1 MTTKSQ
7 YYAMIH
13 LGAAKLGYKDDADYR
28 SWLES
33 VCGKRSA
40 KDCTLNELAS
50 IVATL
55 RLCKALDNPRI
66 KAVRGAA
73 SKDDRPTGAQWGTAN
88 KLCVKLGM
96 VDGCQNPRF
105 VAFTVKTCKVSHP
118 RFLTRDAMQKLI
130 AALNKWLINNDNKE
144 MKK

>member
-13 LGAAKLGYKDDADYR
+13 IGAAKLGYKDDVDYR
-28 SWLES
+28 AWLQS

-40 KDCTLNELAS
+40 KDCTLTELAS

-55 RLCKALDNPRI
+55 RLCNALDNPKI

-73 SKDDRPTGAQWGTAN
+73 LKEDRPTGAQWGTAN

-96 VDGCQNPRF
+96 PYGCQSPRF
-105 VAFTVKTCKVSHP
+105 IAFTLKTCKISHP